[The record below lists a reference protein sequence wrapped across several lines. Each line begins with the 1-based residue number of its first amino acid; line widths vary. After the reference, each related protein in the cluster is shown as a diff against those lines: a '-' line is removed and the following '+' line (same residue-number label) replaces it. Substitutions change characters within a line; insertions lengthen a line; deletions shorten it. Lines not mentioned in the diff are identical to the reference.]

1 MARIRQLGFGGE
13 NRALHPK
20 ALPETV
26 GTVSRNQ
33 KPGRG
38 DLRPWRTPLTVAS
51 VPAGRKTIYR
61 MGRDVASDA
70 SYWLSWTTRV
80 HAVRGFD
87 SEDTTERTFFTGDGA
102 PKVTDNILALAAAPY
117 PTASRPLG
125 VPAPATA
132 LIASVNA
139 GSWTGLDNSYYYV
152 YTYVNDWGWESAPG
166 PVSVEVVR
174 PTDATVSLSGFAA
187 VPAGNYG
194 INRIRIYRTQ
204 TGTSGGTEFFFLREI
219 ALGTAST
226 SDDNRDLGE
235 VLPTATW
242 AMPPAD
248 LHGLTPLWNG
258 MMAGISGNAVRLC
271 EPYTPYAWP
280 SAYDLVPPDSKPVA
294 IGHFGQSILVLTTG
308 RPLLASGSSPDAM
321 DQAPLELPQSCVSAE
336 SVVSMGA
343 GVAWSSD
350 DGLCWYGS
358 NGPKI
363 LTAGVMTR
371 EDWQALRPSTVVG
384 QMYEGLYFGSYDDG
398 TGRKG
403 FVIDP
408 MNPTGMFFL
417 DTGYEGMHF
426 DDLQDQ
432 LYVLDGSNV
441 KRWDAGAT
449 FLTARF
455 KSKVYQAPSAISFN
469 CAEVVADTYPV
480 TLRVD
485 ALGLTADQVAQV
497 LAVNDLLT
505 APTATSLRYTAT
517 VTDRNGF
524 RLPDGFAAPDWQ
536 MEIESATP
544 VQEASLATSMK
555 ELAES

>member
-1 MARIRQLGFGGE
+1 
-13 NRALHPK
+13 
-20 ALPETV
+20 
-26 GTVSRNQ
+26 
-33 KPGRG
+33 
-38 DLRPWRTPLTVAS
+38 
-51 VPAGRKTIYR
+51 
-61 MGRDVASDA
+61 
-70 SYWLSWTTRV
+70 
-80 HAVRGFD
+80 
-87 SEDTTERTFFTGDGA
+87 
-102 PKVTDNILALAAAPY
+102 
-117 PTASRPLG
+117 
-125 VPAPATA
+125 
-132 LIASVNA
+132 
-139 GSWTGLDNSYYYV
+139 
-152 YTYVNDWGWESAPG
+152 
-166 PVSVEVVR
+166 
-174 PTDATVSLSGFAA
+174 
-187 VPAGNYG
+187 
-194 INRIRIYRTQ
+194 
-204 TGTSGGTEFFFLREI
+204 
-219 ALGTAST
+219 
-226 SDDNRDLGE
+226 
-235 VLPTATW
+235 
-242 AMPPAD
+242 
-248 LHGLTPLWNG
+248 
-258 MMAGISGNAVRLC
+258 
-271 EPYTPYAWP
+271 
-280 SAYDLVPPDSKPVA
+280 VA

-363 LTAGVMTR
+363 LTASVMTR
-371 EDWQALRPSTVVG
+371 EDWQALRPSTVIG

-432 LYVLDGSNV
+432 LYVLDGTNV

-485 ALGLTADQVAQV
+485 AMGLTADQVAQV

-536 MEIESATP
+536 IEIESATP

>member
-87 SEDTTERTFFTGDGA
+87 AEDTTERTFFTGDGV

-248 LHGLTPLWNG
+248 LHNLTPLWNG
-258 MMAGISGNAVRLC
+258 MLAGISGNAVRALH
-271 EPYTPYAWP
+271 P
-280 SAYDLVPPDSKPVA
+280 LRLA
-294 IGHFGQSILVLTTG
+294 IGL
-308 RPLLASGSSPDAM
+308 
-321 DQAPLELPQSCVSAE
+321 
-336 SVVSMGA
+336 
-343 GVAWSSD
+343 
-350 DGLCWYGS
+350 
-358 NGPKI
+358 
-363 LTAGVMTR
+363 
-371 EDWQALRPSTVVG
+371 
-384 QMYEGLYFGSYDDG
+384 
-398 TGRKG
+398 
-403 FVIDP
+403 
-408 MNPTGMFFL
+408 
-417 DTGYEGMHF
+417 
-426 DDLQDQ
+426 
-432 LYVLDGSNV
+432 
-441 KRWDAGAT
+441 
-449 FLTARF
+449 
-455 KSKVYQAPSAISFN
+455 
-469 CAEVVADTYPV
+469 
-480 TLRVD
+480 
-485 ALGLTADQVAQV
+485 
-497 LAVNDLLT
+497 
-505 APTATSLRYTAT
+505 
-517 VTDRNGF
+517 
-524 RLPDGFAAPDWQ
+524 
-536 MEIESATP
+536 
-544 VQEASLATSMK
+544 
-555 ELAES
+555 